1 MTKKSQENISLPQG
15 VLYCWGDKFSSKP
28 TFNPLIPNICFMD
41 NGYNHS
47 LALTETGELYGWG
60 DNRHHQLSSNKAIT
74 SIDKPIKIQVI
85 PNQRVRSISCGGNF
99 SAAIMENGL
108 LYVWGTLIEGGK
120 CTESP
125 TKVDLLKGVTCVS
138 IGINHCAVVADSPT
152 SPEKRSVYTWGTNR
166 KGQLGVVGDSI
177 TNAPRRVT
185 LGSKAISVCC
195 GEEFTAAIV
204 EGNEVFV
211 WGYNKSRQICSNNSD
226 EIISIPVKPFL
237 GRDIVELS
245 CTKNYIAARSGVGN
259 VCVWGSNEQVCRIGD
274 DKFINFPNKIK
285 QISASTSHILVLSE
299 KGEIFSWG
307 NSEDNQLSHKSDI
320 NSSPNINTS
329 GTSGTTT
336 TTNTTPTITSTNT
349 NTTTTTKKSTLQF
362 NNVYQLEGRNVLS
375 VYSWG
380 KSSGAIIEPGNFRV
394 DIAESMRRKD
404 NVGSPAPLFF
414 RKLVNYLRGENSKAE
429 GLFRLSGSMAR
440 CDDLE
445 KRLDSNEIFPMNK
458 YEPYDA
464 ADIIKRYLKTL
475 PEPLL
480 TTQLCQKYEKDI
492 LNFHNNNIN
501 SSNSNSNSNNDK
513 IENLILEWI
522 EKLPLENRQLLIYL
536 LSFLQE
542 ISYSQI
548 KYQKQNAMG
557 EKNLAIV
564 FAPNILTRGEIGNDE
579 IVEDMIRLLPT
590 IMKQYPL
597 MEDLIIIDQAQQC
610 LRGSRIP
617 YIIDHWIRVTKERE
631 TANNS
636 LFKPEIIKTIIN
648 SIVECTLEIKNN
660 QNNQNNQKENNSN
673 NINNIN
679 NNNNNNNNN
688 SNISPTTLSPS
699 TLSSSQQQQLS
710 TPSSLTSSPSPS
722 QRNSLST
729 GNIANS
735 LSLSS
740 NALFSPNFLSS
751 SKDGNN
757 INNNINNNSNS
768 NGSSSSSGSSLSSS
782 PNLSPTIVNRSGY
795 SLSFSGGTPS
805 SRDSSV
811 NNLLNTSGG
820 AIQSIQRQFANSS
833 GGGNNNSNNSNNS
846 PSLIGSNSSPALT
859 FSNSSGNLIE
869 TTKLYEKVLALI
881 LSPVLPIGS
890 IMKVLPSIFEL
901 DTNND
906 LFIRLLTTIKL
917 VRTVRSNLDE
927 FIQQQLVTIKEIN
940 QCSQFID
947 KAKQLNENVESV
959 ITDLLYVDES
969 IKYWKQLQ
977 PLIQLYSQQIQSYFK
992 WWFDLLEKSMT
1003 ETEEK
1008 LFRAKKEFDKLETEK
1023 TKLEKQLNHLNS
1035 VTLETTDEQIL
1046 LKKQFDQWCL
1056 INQIENCSRK
1066 IEISNQ
1072 NLSRVNHDYCS
1083 IQSHFDSFK
1092 PHLLIVQEFV
1102 SIILKSVSLYIE
1114 KLDQI
1119 KSNTLQMFP
1128 QYFNAYIELIFT
1140 HHHEIKQQQQLSVI
1154 KSLAHSIT
1162 LQHQLLF
1169 IENVNQSKY
1178 QISLELETKFNSL
1191 KRVILE
1197 NLKDS
1202 R

>member
-1 MTKKSQENISLPQG
+1 MTKKSLENISLPQG

-28 TFNPLIPNICFMD
+28 TFNPLIPNICYMD
-41 NGYNHS
+41 NGSNHS

-60 DNRHHQLSSNKAIT
+60 DNKYHQLSSNKTIT
-74 SIDKPIKIQVI
+74 HIDKPIKIQVI
-85 PNQRVRSISCGGNF
+85 PNVRVKSIACGGNF

-108 LYVWGTLIEGGK
+108 LYVWGTLLEGGK

-138 IGINHCAVVADSPT
+138 VGINHCAVVADSPT
-152 SPEKRSVYTWGTNR
+152 TPEKRSVYTWGTNR

-185 LGSKAISVCC
+185 LGSKAISVSC

-274 DKFINFPNKIK
+274 DKFISFPNKIK

-307 NSEDNQLSHKSDI
+307 NGEENQLSHKLLENNTTTT
-320 NSSPNINTS
+320 NSPSMGS
-329 GTSGTTT
+329 TTT
-336 TTNTTPTITSTNT
+336 TTTTI
-349 NTTTTTKKSTLQF
+349 KKSTLQF

-394 DIAESMRRKD
+394 DIAETMRRKD
-404 NVGSPAPLFF
+404 NIGSPAPLFF

-445 KRLDSNEIFPMNK
+445 RRLDSNEIFPINK

-480 TTQLCQKYEKDI
+480 TTQLCQKYEKEI
-492 LNFHNNNIN
+492 LNYHNNIN
-501 SSNSNSNSNNDK
+501 NNNNTTATTTTTNNNNDK
-513 IENLILEWI
+513 IQILILEWI

-660 QNNQNNQKENNSN
+660 QQNNQKENNN
-673 NINNIN
+673 NHQKEN
-679 NNNNNNNNN
+679 NNSNNNNNNN
-688 SNISPTTLSPS
+688 SSPSPLSPS
-699 TLSSSQQQQLS
+699 SLSSSQQLLS
-710 TPSSLTSSPSPS
+710 TSSSLTSSPSPSPS

-757 INNNINNNSNS
+757 NINNNINNNNNNNNNS
-768 NGSSSSSGSSLSSS
+768 NSSSSSGSSLSSS

-805 SRDSSV
+805 TRDSSV
-811 NNLLNTSGG
+811 NSLLNTSGG
-820 AIQSIQRQFANSS
+820 AIQSIQRQFAN
-833 GGGNNNSNNSNNS
+833 NNNINNSNNS

-869 TTKLYEKVLALI
+869 TTRLYEQVLALI

-901 DTNND
+901 ETNND

-947 KAKQLNENVESV
+947 KAKQLNENVESIV
-959 ITDLLYVDES
+959 SDLLYLDDS

-992 WWFDLLEKSMT
+992 WWFDLLEKST
-1003 ETEEK
+1003 TDTEEK

-1056 INQIENCSRK
+1056 INQIDNCSRK
-1066 IEISNQ
+1066 MEISNQ
-1072 NLSRVNHDYCS
+1072 NLARVNHDYCT
-1083 IQSHFDSFK
+1083 IQSQFELFK

-1102 SIILKSVSLYIE
+1102 TTIQKSVALYIE
-1114 KLDQI
+1114 KLEQT
-1119 KSNTLQMFP
+1119 KTNTLQMFP

-1140 HHHEIKQQQQLSVI
+1140 HHHEIKQQQQLSII

>member
-1 MTKKSQENISLPQG
+1 MTKKIQENITLAQG
-15 VLYCWGDKFSSKP
+15 VLYCWGDKFNSKP
-28 TFNPLIPNICFMD
+28 TFNPLIPNICYMD

-47 LALTETGELYGWG
+47 LALTETGELFGWG
-60 DNRHHQLSSNKAIT
+60 DNKYHQLSNNKSIT
-74 SIDKPIKIQVI
+74 HIERPIQIQVI
-85 PNQRVRSISCGGNF
+85 PNQRVKSIACGGNF

-108 LYVWGTLIEGGK
+108 LYVWGTLVEGGK
-120 CTESP
+120 CTEIP
-125 TKVDLLKGVTCVS
+125 TKVDLLKGVTSVS
-138 IGINHCAVVADSPT
+138 VGINHCAVVADSPT
-152 SPEKRSVYTWGTNR
+152 TPEKRSVYTWGTNR

-274 DKFINFPNKIK
+274 DKWLTFPNKIK

-307 NSEDNQLSHKSDI
+307 NGEDNQLSHKLDS
-320 NSSPNINTS
+320 
-329 GTSGTTT
+329 TTL
-336 TTNTTPTITSTNT
+336 
-349 NTTTTTKKSTLQF
+349 TKKSTLQF
-362 NNVYQLEGRNVLS
+362 SNVYQLEGRNVLS

-380 KSSGAIIEPGNFRV
+380 KSSGAIVEPGNFRV
-394 DIAESMRRKD
+394 EIAESMRRKD
-404 NVGSPAPLFF
+404 NIVSPAPLFF

-445 KRLDSNEIFPMNK
+445 KRLDSNEIFPINK

-480 TTQLCQKYEKDI
+480 TTQYCQKYEKDI
-492 LNFHNNNIN
+492 LNYHNAS
-501 SSNSNSNSNNDK
+501 SSNSNNNSNNNDNNNNNNNKNEDK
-513 IENLILEWI
+513 IQILILEWI
-522 EKLPLENRQLLIYL
+522 SKLPLENRQLLIYL

-542 ISYSQI
+542 ISYSQT

-579 IVEDMIRLLPT
+579 IVEDMIRLLPI
-590 IMKQYPL
+590 IMKQYPS

-660 QNNQNNQKENNSN
+660 QTNNQNNQT
-673 NINNIN
+673 N
-679 NNNNNNNNN
+679 NNN
-688 SNISPTTLSPS
+688 ISSSPLSPS
-699 TLSSSQQQQLS
+699 SLSSSQQLLS
-710 TPSSLTSSPSPS
+710 TPSSLTSSPSPSPS

-740 NALFSPNFLSS
+740 NALFSPNLLSS
-751 SKDGNN
+751 SKDGNI
-757 INNNINNNSNS
+757 INNNNNNNCSNSNS
-768 NGSSSSSGSSLSSS
+768 SGSSGSSLSSS

-805 SRDSSV
+805 TRDSSV
-811 NNLLNTSGG
+811 INLLNTSGG
-820 AIQSIQRQFANSS
+820 AIQSIQRQFIGGGGSNS
-833 GGGNNNSNNSNNS
+833 GGANGNNNS
-846 PSLIGSNSSPALT
+846 PSLIGSISSPALS

-869 TTKLYEKVLALI
+869 TTRLYEQVLALI

-901 DTNND
+901 EIKND

-927 FIQQQLVTIKEIN
+927 FIQQQLHSIKDIS
-940 QCSQFID
+940 QFSQFIE
-947 KAKQLNENVESV
+947 KSKQLNENVESIV
-959 ITDLLYVDES
+959 SDLLYIDES

-977 PLIQLYSQQIQSYFK
+977 QPLILLYSQQIQSYFK
-992 WWFDLLEKSMT
+992 WWFDLLEKSMND
-1003 ETEEK
+1003 TEEK

-1023 TKLEKQLNHLNS
+1023 SKLEKQLNHLNS
-1035 VTLETTDEQIL
+1035 VTLETNDEQIL
-1046 LKKQFDQWCL
+1046 LKKQYDQWCL
-1056 INQIENCSRK
+1056 INQIDNCSRK
-1066 IEISNQ
+1066 MEISNQ
-1072 NLSRVNHDYCS
+1072 NLSRVNHDYCI
-1083 IQSHFDSFK
+1083 IQSQFESFR

-1102 SIILKSVSLYIE
+1102 STIQKSLNQYID
-1114 KLDQI
+1114 KLEQT
-1119 KSNTLQMFP
+1119 KLNTLQMFP

-1140 HHHEIKQQQQLSVI
+1140 HHHEIKQQQQLSII

-1191 KRVILE
+1191 KRVVLE